1 MVISA
6 LRMSALYMRFN
17 RTFCGGE
24 TMCVQGIESGLGLY
38 IMMFLLLNRKK
49 TYSICV

>member
-17 RTFCGGE
+17 KIGIRVGE
-24 TMCVQGIESGLGLY
+24 TMCVQGIEAGLGLY
-38 IMMFLLLNRKK
+38 ILMFLLLNRKK
-49 TYSICV
+49 NI